1 MKNSD
6 TFLPAPV
13 KIAVNSV
20 FDVIL
25 RHSAQPVPEIWPQ
38 KNEGREANF
47 RPLSFLRG
55 LFLGYNFSYLAYRRV
70 SVAEGLQ
77 RYCTSVESLVW

>member
-6 TFLPAPV
+6 TFLLASV

-20 FDVIL
+20 FYAIL
-25 RHSAQPVPEIWPQ
+25 RHSAQPTPETSAA
-38 KNEGREANF
+38 EER
-47 RPLSFLRG
+47 RPGSKFPAFVCYSGVLP
-55 LFLGYNFSYLAYRRV
+55 GYNFSYLAYTTV

-77 RYCTSVESLVW
+77 RYCTSVESLVR